1 MQKATVH
8 RISFV
13 VLAVIGRFVA
23 KVFEHR
29 MQSMSKVRGYAWPAL
44 GRVKGSPN
52 LTDSALSV
60 YCQFIFS

>member
-13 VLAVIGRFVA
+13 VLGPKPKTVIWRFVA

-29 MQSMSKVRGYAWPAL
+29 MQSMSMVRGYAWPAF
-44 GRVKGSPN
+44 GRVRD
-52 LTDSALSV
+52 L
-60 YCQFIFS
+60 QI